1 VPHRRPGPRHFRA
14 RAPSAYISDAM
25 LDLGELCDEPL
36 AVARQL
42 LDPWIAAFCK
52 DDSVWQ
58 RI

>member
-1 VPHRRPGPRHFRA
+1 
-14 RAPSAYISDAM
+14 M
-25 LDLGELCDEPL
+25 LDLGELCDEPV

-42 LDPWIAAFCK
+42 LDPWIAAFCE